1 MKRPSLKPRQPAGA
15 EKPSPHGSAASNA
28 SARKHGKTGQTGKPG
43 KPVDSAFS
51 RAKTTPHTP
60 AAEAPGST
68 RIARLLTL
76 AAVALAVFLVVFSPL
91 RSWMDQQQQARS
103 LAAQIAQVK
112 AQNAELEAEIKR
124 YQDPEYISRQARER
138 LGYVKPGEI
147 TYVVVDP
154 PGAKKPQLTS
164 GWTDKDTN
172 DLPWFRQIVA
182 GLEVA
187 GAAPAPDTE
196 SGADGTTSA
205 PGADETAP
213 VSGAKPETGANAT
226 KTPATPGKT
235 NPEPASKSANTPTH
249 N

>member
-1 MKRPSLKPRQPAGA
+1 MKRPSLKPRQPSDAD
-15 EKPSPHGSAASNA
+15 KPTPHGSAASNA
-28 SARKHGKTGQTGKPG
+28 SARKPRKTGQSGKPGKPG

-51 RAKTTPHTP
+51 RAKTTPRTP

-124 YQDPEYISRQARER
+124 YQDPEYISLQARER

-172 DLPWFRQIVA
+172 DLPWFRQIVV

-187 GAAPAPDTE
+187 GAAPAPETTP
-196 SGADGTTSA
+196 GADGTTSA
-205 PGADETAP
+205 PGA
-213 VSGAKPETGANAT
+213 
-226 KTPATPGKT
+226 KTTEPPASPGKT
-235 NPEPASKSANTPTH
+235 NPEPAPKSSNAPTH

>member
-1 MKRPSLKPRQPAGA
+1 MKRPSLKPRQPSDA
-15 EKPSPHGSAASNA
+15 EKPTPRGSATPNA
-28 SARKHGKTGQTGKPG
+28 SARKPGKVGGNGKVGRTGKT
-43 KPVDSAFS
+43 VDPALSPS
-51 RAKTTPHTP
+51 KVTPRNP
-60 AAEAPGST
+60 AVESPGST

-124 YQDPEYISRQARER
+124 YKDPEYISRQARER

-154 PGAKKPQLTS
+154 PGAKKAQLTS

-187 GAAPAPDTE
+187 GAAPTP
-196 SGADGTTSA
+196 
-205 PGADETAP
+205 ETAP
-213 VSGAKPETGANAT
+213 GAKPETGANTT
-226 KTPATPGKT
+226 KPSSAPGKT
-235 NPEPASKSANTPTH
+235 APETAPKSSNAPAH

>member
-1 MKRPSLKPRQPAGA
+1 MKRPSLKPRQPSDA
-15 EKPSPHGSAASNA
+15 EKPTPHGSAASNA
-28 SARKHGKTGQTGKPG
+28 SARKTGKTGQ
-43 KPVDSAFS
+43 PVDSAFS
-51 RAKTTPHTP
+51 RAKTTPRPP

-172 DLPWFRQIVA
+172 DLPWFRQIVV

-187 GAAPAPDTE
+187 GAAPAPETTP
-196 SGADGTTSA
+196 GADGTTSA
-205 PGADETAP
+205 PGA
-213 VSGAKPETGANAT
+213 
-226 KTPATPGKT
+226 KTTEPPSTPGKT
-235 NPEPASKSANTPTH
+235 NPEPAPKSSNAPTH

>member
-1 MKRPSLKPRQPAGA
+1 
-15 EKPSPHGSAASNA
+15 
-28 SARKHGKTGQTGKPG
+28 
-43 KPVDSAFS
+43 VDSAFS
-51 RAKTTPHTP
+51 RAKTTPRTP

-172 DLPWFRQIVA
+172 DLPWFRQIVV
-182 GLEVA
+182 GLQVA
-187 GAAPAPDTE
+187 GAAPAPETTP
-196 SGADGTTSA
+196 GADGTAPA
-205 PGADETAP
+205 PGE
-213 VSGAKPETGANAT
+213 
-226 KTPATPGKT
+226 KTTEPPSTTGKT
-235 NPEPASKSANTPTH
+235 NPEPAPNSSNAPTH

>member
-1 MKRPSLKPRQPAGA
+1 MKRPSLKPRQPSDA
-15 EKPSPHGSAASNA
+15 EKPTPHGSATSNA
-28 SARKHGKTGQTGKPG
+28 SARKPRKVGENGNVGRTGKTGDP
-43 KPVDSAFS
+43 AFS
-51 RAKTTPHTP
+51 RAKTTPRTP

-187 GAAPAPDTE
+187 GAAPAPETTP
-196 SGADGTTSA
+196 GADGTTPA
-205 PGADETAP
+205 PGA
-213 VSGAKPETGANAT
+213 
-226 KTPATPGKT
+226 KTTEPPSTPGKT
-235 NPEPASKSANTPTH
+235 NPEPAPKSSNAPTH

>member
-1 MKRPSLKPRQPAGA
+1 MKRPSLKPRQPSDA
-15 EKPSPHGSAASNA
+15 EKPTPRVSATPNA
-28 SARKHGKTGQTGKPG
+28 SARKPGKTGQTGKPG

-187 GAAPAPDTE
+187 GAAPAPETTP
-196 SGADGTTSA
+196 GADGTTSA
-205 PGADETAP
+205 PGA
-213 VSGAKPETGANAT
+213 KPGTGANAT
-226 KTPATPGKT
+226 ESPATPGKT
-235 NPEPASKSANTPTH
+235 APKPAPKSSNAPTH

>member
-1 MKRPSLKPRQPAGA
+1 MKRPSLKPRQPSDA
-15 EKPSPHGSAASNA
+15 EKPTPHGSATSNA
-28 SARKHGKTGQTGKPG
+28 SARKPRKVGENGNVGRTGKTGDP
-43 KPVDSAFS
+43 AFS
-51 RAKTTPHTP
+51 RAKTTPRTP

-187 GAAPAPDTE
+187 GAAPAPETTP
-196 SGADGTTSA
+196 GADGTTPA
-205 PGADETAP
+205 PGA
-213 VSGAKPETGANAT
+213 
-226 KTPATPGKT
+226 KTTEPPSTPGKT
-235 NPEPASKSANTPTH
+235 NPEPAPKSSNAPAH

>member
-1 MKRPSLKPRQPAGA
+1 MDIIPKFCSFPSLDRLLRVISGTEQG
-15 EKPSPHGSAASNA
+15 
-28 SARKHGKTGQTGKPG
+28 RT
-43 KPVDSAFS
+43 D
-51 RAKTTPHTP
+51 PHTRRARRDGQLEIP
-60 AAEAPGST
+60 AHAHRQFPTIRTAAAEAPGST

-187 GAAPAPDTE
+187 GAAPAPETTP
-196 SGADGTTSA
+196 GADGTTSA
-205 PGADETAP
+205 PGA
-213 VSGAKPETGANAT
+213 
-226 KTPATPGKT
+226 KTTEPPASPGKT
-235 NPEPASKSANTPTH
+235 NPEPAPKSSNAPTH

>member
-1 MKRPSLKPRQPAGA
+1 M
-15 EKPSPHGSAASNA
+15 
-28 SARKHGKTGQTGKPG
+28 
-43 KPVDSAFS
+43 DSAFS
-51 RAKTTPHTP
+51 RAKTTPRTP

-91 RSWMDQQQQARS
+91 RSWMEQQQQARS

-187 GAAPAPDTE
+187 GAAPAPETTP
-196 SGADGTTSA
+196 GADGTTSA
-205 PGADETAP
+205 PG
-213 VSGAKPETGANAT
+213 T
-226 KTPATPGKT
+226 KTTEPPASLGKT
-235 NPEPASKSANTPTH
+235 NPEPAPKSSNAPTH

>member
-1 MKRPSLKPRQPAGA
+1 MKRPSLKPSPAAGERQPASRDSAG
-15 EKPSPHGSAASNA
+15 PSA
-28 SARKHGKTGQTGKPG
+28 SARKTGQSGKPGKPEKTG

-51 RAKTTPHTP
+51 RAKTTPRTP

-68 RIARLLTL
+68 RLARVLTL

-91 RSWMDQQQQARS
+91 RSWMEQQQQARS

-172 DLPWFRQIVA
+172 DLPWFRQIVV

-187 GAAPAPDTE
+187 GVAPAPETTP
-196 SGADGTTSA
+196 GADGTN
-205 PGADETAP
+205 P
-213 VSGAKPETGANAT
+213 VYGAKPETGANTT
-226 KTPATPGKT
+226 KSPATPGKT
-235 NPEPASKSANTPTH
+235 NPEPASKSANTPAQ

>member
-1 MKRPSLKPRQPAGA
+1 MKRPSLKPRQPSDA
-15 EKPSPHGSAASNA
+15 EKPTPRGSATPHA
-28 SARKHGKTGQTGKPG
+28 SARKPRKVGGNGNVGRTGKTGDPALSAAKVTPRN
-43 KPVDSAFS
+43 PAVDS
-51 RAKTTPHTP
+51 
-60 AAEAPGST
+60 PGST
-68 RIARLLTL
+68 RIARILTL

-172 DLPWFRQIVA
+172 DLPWFRQIVV

-187 GAAPAPDTE
+187 GAAPAPETAP
-196 SGADGTTSA
+196 GAEGTTSA
-205 PGADETAP
+205 PGEKTT
-213 VSGAKPETGANAT
+213 KP
-226 KTPATPGKT
+226 PSTPGKT
-235 NPEPASKSANTPTH
+235 NPGPAPKSSNAPTH

>member
-1 MKRPSLKPRQPAGA
+1 MKRPSLKPRQPSDAD
-15 EKPSPHGSAASNA
+15 KPTPHGSAAPNA
-28 SARKHGKTGQTGKPG
+28 SARKPRKTGQSGKPGKPEKTG

-51 RAKTTPHTP
+51 RAKTTPRTP

-68 RIARLLTL
+68 RIARILTL

-172 DLPWFRQIVA
+172 DLPWFRQIVV

-187 GAAPAPDTE
+187 GAAPAPE
-196 SGADGTTSA
+196 TT
-205 PGADETAP
+205 PGAEP
-213 VSGAKPETGANAT
+213 GTGT
-226 KTPATPGKT
+226 KTTEPPASPGKT
-235 NPEPASKSANTPTH
+235 NPEPDPKSSNAPTH

>member
-1 MKRPSLKPRQPAGA
+1 MKRPSLKPRQPSDA
-15 EKPSPHGSAASNA
+15 EKPTPRGSATPHA
-28 SARKHGKTGQTGKPG
+28 SARKPRKVGGNGNVGRTGKTGDPG
-43 KPVDSAFS
+43 LSAAKVTPRNPAVDS
-51 RAKTTPHTP
+51 
-60 AAEAPGST
+60 PGST
-68 RIARLLTL
+68 RIARILTL

-124 YQDPEYISRQARER
+124 YKDPEYISRQARER

-187 GAAPAPDTE
+187 GAAPAP
-196 SGADGTTSA
+196 
-205 PGADETAP
+205 ETA
-213 VSGAKPETGANAT
+213 SGAKTGTGANTT
-226 KTPATPGKT
+226 KPSSTPGKT
-235 NPEPASKSANTPTH
+235 APEPAPKSSNAPAH

>member
-1 MKRPSLKPRQPAGA
+1 MKRPSLKPRQPSDA
-15 EKPSPHGSAASNA
+15 EKPTPHGSATSNA
-28 SARKHGKTGQTGKPG
+28 SARKPRKVGENGNVGRTGKTGDP
-43 KPVDSAFS
+43 AFS
-51 RAKTTPHTP
+51 RAKTTRPP

-187 GAAPAPDTE
+187 GAAPAPETTP
-196 SGADGTTSA
+196 GADGTTPA
-205 PGADETAP
+205 PGA
-213 VSGAKPETGANAT
+213 
-226 KTPATPGKT
+226 KTTEPPSTPGKT
-235 NPEPASKSANTPTH
+235 NPEPAPKSSNAPTH
-249 N
+249 S

>member
-1 MKRPSLKPRQPAGA
+1 MKRPSLKPSPAAGERQPA
-15 EKPSPHGSAASNA
+15 SRDSAGSNA
-28 SARKHGKTGQTGKPG
+28 SARKTGKTGKTGDP
-43 KPVDSAFS
+43 AFS
-51 RAKTTPHTP
+51 RAKTTPRTQAGE
-60 AAEAPGST
+60 AAGST
-68 RIARLLTL
+68 RLARLLTL

-91 RSWMDQQQQARS
+91 RSWMEQQQQARS

-187 GAAPAPDTE
+187 GAAAAPDTE
-196 SGADGTTSA
+196 SSADETTPVQGT
-205 PGADETAP
+205 DETAP
-213 VSGAKPETGANAT
+213 GVGAKPETGANST
-226 KTPATPGKT
+226 QSPATPGKT
-235 NPEPASKSANTPTH
+235 NPEPASKSANTPAQ

>member
-1 MKRPSLKPRQPAGA
+1 MDPALSRVKATPR
-15 EKPSPHGSAASNA
+15 
-28 SARKHGKTGQTGKPG
+28 
-43 KPVDSAFS
+43 
-51 RAKTTPHTP
+51 TP
-60 AAEAPGST
+60 ATEFTGST
-68 RIARLLTL
+68 RIARILTL

-124 YQDPEYISRQARER
+124 YKDPEYISRQARER

-164 GWTDKDTN
+164 GWTDKDAN
-172 DLPWFRQIVA
+172 DLPWYRQIVV

-187 GAAPAPDTE
+187 GAAPAPEKTPQ
-196 SGADGTTSA
+196 TK
-205 PGADETAP
+205 TAEP
-213 VSGAKPETGANAT
+213 ASTPDKSTPALGKTA
-226 KTPATPGKT
+226 KTPA
-235 NPEPASKSANTPTH
+235 H

>member
-1 MKRPSLKPRQPAGA
+1 MKRPSLKPRQPSDA
-15 EKPSPHGSAASNA
+15 EKPTPHGSAASNA
-28 SARKHGKTGQTGKPG
+28 SARKPRKVGENGNVGRTGKTGDP
-43 KPVDSAFS
+43 AFS
-51 RAKTTPHTP
+51 RAKTTPRPP

-187 GAAPAPDTE
+187 GAAPAPETTP
-196 SGADGTTSA
+196 GADGTTPA
-205 PGADETAP
+205 PGA
-213 VSGAKPETGANAT
+213 
-226 KTPATPGKT
+226 KTTEPPSTPGKT
-235 NPEPASKSANTPTH
+235 NPEPAPKSSNAPTH

>member
-1 MKRPSLKPRQPAGA
+1 MKRPSLKPRQPSDAD
-15 EKPSPHGSAASNA
+15 KPTPHGSAASNA
-28 SARKHGKTGQTGKPG
+28 SARKPGKTGQSGKPG
-43 KPVDSAFS
+43 KPGKPVKPVDSAFS
-51 RAKTTPHTP
+51 RAKTTPRTP

-172 DLPWFRQIVA
+172 DLPWFRQIVV

-187 GAAPAPDTE
+187 GAAPAP
-196 SGADGTTSA
+196 
-205 PGADETAP
+205 ETA
-213 VSGAKPETGANAT
+213 SGAKPETGDNTTKPSSAPDKSTPALGKT
-226 KTPATPGKT
+226 AKTPA
-235 NPEPASKSANTPTH
+235 H

>member
-1 MKRPSLKPRQPAGA
+1 MKRPSLKPRQPSDA
-15 EKPSPHGSAASNA
+15 EKPTPHGSATSNA
-28 SARKHGKTGQTGKPG
+28 SAQKTGKTGQSGKPG
-43 KPVDSAFS
+43 KAEKTGKTVDSAFS
-51 RAKTTPHTP
+51 RTKTTPRPP

-187 GAAPAPDTE
+187 GAAPAPETTP
-196 SGADGTTSA
+196 GADGTTPA
-205 PGADETAP
+205 PGE
-213 VSGAKPETGANAT
+213 
-226 KTPATPGKT
+226 KTTEPPSTPGKT
-235 NPEPASKSANTPTH
+235 NPEPAPKSSNAPTH

>member
-1 MKRPSLKPRQPAGA
+1 MKRPSLKPRQPSDA
-15 EKPSPHGSAASNA
+15 EKPTPHGSAASNA
-28 SARKHGKTGQTGKPG
+28 SARKSRKVGENGNVGRTGKTGDP
-43 KPVDSAFS
+43 DFS
-51 RAKTTPHTP
+51 RAKTTPRPP

-187 GAAPAPDTE
+187 GAAPAPETTP
-196 SGADGTTSA
+196 GADGTTPA
-205 PGADETAP
+205 PGEKTT
-213 VSGAKPETGANAT
+213 KP
-226 KTPATPGKT
+226 PSTPGKT
-235 NPEPASKSANTPTH
+235 NPEPAPNSSNAPTH

>member
-15 EKPSPHGSAASNA
+15 DKPTPHGSAASNA
-28 SARKHGKTGQTGKPG
+28 SARKPGKTG

-51 RAKTTPHTP
+51 RAKTTPRTP

-68 RIARLLTL
+68 RIARILTL

-172 DLPWFRQIVA
+172 DLPWFRQIVV

-187 GAAPAPDTE
+187 GAAPAPETTP
-196 SGADGTTSA
+196 GADGTTPA
-205 PGADETAP
+205 PGEKTT
-213 VSGAKPETGANAT
+213 KP
-226 KTPATPGKT
+226 PSTPGKT
-235 NPEPASKSANTPTH
+235 NPESAPKSSNAPTH

>member
-1 MKRPSLKPRQPAGA
+1 MKRPSLKPRQPSDA
-15 EKPSPHGSAASNA
+15 EKPTPRGSATPHA
-28 SARKHGKTGQTGKPG
+28 SARKPGKVGGNGKVGRTGKT
-43 KPVDSAFS
+43 VDPALSPS
-51 RAKTTPHTP
+51 KVTPRNP
-60 AAEAPGST
+60 AVESPGST

-187 GAAPAPDTE
+187 GAAPAP
-196 SGADGTTSA
+196 
-205 PGADETAP
+205 ETAP
-213 VSGAKPETGANAT
+213 GPKPETGANT
-226 KTPATPGKT
+226 TIPSSTPGKT
-235 NPEPASKSANTPTH
+235 ASEPAPKSSNAPAH

>member
-15 EKPSPHGSAASNA
+15 DKPTPHGSATPNA
-28 SARKHGKTGQTGKPG
+28 SARKPGKTGQSGKLGKAEKTG

-51 RAKTTPHTP
+51 RAKTTTRTP

-154 PGAKKPQLTS
+154 PGAKEPQLTS

-172 DLPWFRQIVA
+172 DLPWFRQIVV

-187 GAAPAPDTE
+187 GAAPAPETTP
-196 SGADGTTSA
+196 GADGTTPA
-205 PGADETAP
+205 PGA
-213 VSGAKPETGANAT
+213 
-226 KTPATPGKT
+226 KTTEPPSTPGKT
-235 NPEPASKSANTPTH
+235 NPEPAPKSSSAPTH

>member
-1 MKRPSLKPRQPAGA
+1 MKRPSLKPRQPADA
-15 EKPSPHGSAASNA
+15 EKPTPRGSATPHA
-28 SARKHGKTGQTGKPG
+28 SARKPGKVGGNGNVGRTGKTADPTLSP
-43 KPVDSAFS
+43 
-51 RAKTTPHTP
+51 AKVTPRNP
-60 AAEAPGST
+60 AVESPGST

-103 LAAQIAQVK
+103 LVAQIAQVK

-172 DLPWFRQIVA
+172 DLPWFRQIVV
-182 GLEVA
+182 GLQVA
-187 GAAPAPDTE
+187 GAAPAPETTP
-196 SGADGTTSA
+196 GADGTTPA
-205 PGADETAP
+205 PGE
-213 VSGAKPETGANAT
+213 
-226 KTPATPGKT
+226 KTTEPPSTTGKT
-235 NPEPASKSANTPTH
+235 NPEPAPNSSNAPTH

>member
-1 MKRPSLKPRQPAGA
+1 MKRPSLKPRQPSDA
-15 EKPSPHGSAASNA
+15 EKPTPRGSATPNA
-28 SARKHGKTGQTGKPG
+28 SARKPGKVGGNGKVGRTGKT
-43 KPVDSAFS
+43 VDPALSPS
-51 RAKTTPHTP
+51 KVTPRNP
-60 AAEAPGST
+60 AVESPGST

-187 GAAPAPDTE
+187 GAAPAP
-196 SGADGTTSA
+196 
-205 PGADETAP
+205 ETAP
-213 VSGAKPETGANAT
+213 GPKPETGANT
-226 KTPATPGKT
+226 TIPSSTPGKT
-235 NPEPASKSANTPTH
+235 ASEPAPKSSNAPAH

>member
-1 MKRPSLKPRQPAGA
+1 M
-15 EKPSPHGSAASNA
+15 
-28 SARKHGKTGQTGKPG
+28 
-43 KPVDSAFS
+43 DSAFS
-51 RAKTTPHTP
+51 RANTTPRTP
-60 AAEAPGST
+60 AAESPGST

-187 GAAPAPDTE
+187 GAAPAPETTP
-196 SGADGTTSA
+196 GADGTTPA
-205 PGADETAP
+205 PGEKTT
-213 VSGAKPETGANAT
+213 KP
-226 KTPATPGKT
+226 PSTPGKT
-235 NPEPASKSANTPTH
+235 APEPDPDSSNAPTH

>member
-1 MKRPSLKPRQPAGA
+1 MKRPSLKPRQPSDAD
-15 EKPSPHGSAASNA
+15 KPTPHGSAASNA
-28 SARKHGKTGQTGKPG
+28 SARKPGKTGQSGKPGKPG
-43 KPVDSAFS
+43 KPVDTAFS
-51 RAKTTPHTP
+51 RAKTTPRTP

-91 RSWMDQQQQARS
+91 CSWMDQQQQARS

-172 DLPWFRQIVA
+172 DLPWFRQIVV

-187 GAAPAPDTE
+187 GAAPAPE
-196 SGADGTTSA
+196 NASGI
-205 PGADETAP
+205 DETNP
-213 VSGAKPETGANAT
+213 VSGAKPETGANTT
-226 KTPATPGKT
+226 KSPASPGKT
-235 NPEPASKSANTPTH
+235 TTEPAPKSSNAPTH

>member
-1 MKRPSLKPRQPAGA
+1 MKRPSLKPRQPSDAD
-15 EKPSPHGSAASNA
+15 KPTPHGSAASNA
-28 SARKHGKTGQTGKPG
+28 SARKPRKTGQSGKPGKPG

-51 RAKTTPHTP
+51 RAKTTPRTP

-172 DLPWFRQIVA
+172 DLPWFRQIVV

-187 GAAPAPDTE
+187 GAAPALETTP
-196 SGADGTTSA
+196 GADGTTSA
-205 PGADETAP
+205 PGA
-213 VSGAKPETGANAT
+213 
-226 KTPATPGKT
+226 KTTEPPASPGKT
-235 NPEPASKSANTPTH
+235 NPEPAPKSSNAPTH

>member
-1 MKRPSLKPRQPAGA
+1 M
-15 EKPSPHGSAASNA
+15 
-28 SARKHGKTGQTGKPG
+28 
-43 KPVDSAFS
+43 DSAFS
-51 RAKTTPHTP
+51 RAKTTPRTP

-91 RSWMDQQQQARS
+91 RSWMEQQQQARS

-172 DLPWFRQIVA
+172 DLPWFRQIVV

-187 GAAPAPDTE
+187 GAAPAPETTP
-196 SGADGTTSA
+196 GADGTTSA
-205 PGADETAP
+205 PGA
-213 VSGAKPETGANAT
+213 
-226 KTPATPGKT
+226 KTTEPPASAGKT
-235 NPEPASKSANTPTH
+235 NPEPAPKSSNAPTR